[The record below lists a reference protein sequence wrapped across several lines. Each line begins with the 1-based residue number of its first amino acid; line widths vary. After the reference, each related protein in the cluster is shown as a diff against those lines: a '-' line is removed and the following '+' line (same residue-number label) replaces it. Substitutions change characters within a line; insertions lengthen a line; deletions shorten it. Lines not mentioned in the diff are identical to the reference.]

1 VGLDRAAAQDAFG
14 SILAGKTFTANQIE
28 FVQMVIENLT
38 KAGVVDIG
46 RLYEA
51 PYTKFSVK
59 GVEGIF
65 KEAEVVQL
73 IAVLED
79 VRQRAVA

>member
-1 VGLDRAAAQDAFG
+1 
-14 SILAGKTFTANQIE
+14 
-28 FVQMVIENLT
+28 
-38 KAGVVDIG
+38 VDIG

-51 PYTKFSVK
+51 PYTKFSAK